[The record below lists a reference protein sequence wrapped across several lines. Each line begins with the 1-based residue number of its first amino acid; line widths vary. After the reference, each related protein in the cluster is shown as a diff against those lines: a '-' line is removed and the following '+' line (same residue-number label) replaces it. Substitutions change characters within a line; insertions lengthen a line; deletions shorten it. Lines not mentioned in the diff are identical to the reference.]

1 MKFFKILNFKA
12 PAYKKFNYAPRFYNA
27 EEEERKERISRIE
40 REFNESKLKNTEESL
55 PEPVGSYRERMRGSF
70 QKARES
76 TGGTTNAAAAML
88 RFSILL
94 VLALG
99 LLAYLQYGNVALY
112 GMGLILA
119 PLFLYSKFRNLSKK
133 KG

>member
-1 MKFFKILNFKA
+1 MKFFKILNFNKT

-40 REFNESKLKNTEESL
+40 REFNESRQNSKEEVS
-55 PEPVGSYRERMRGSF
+55 PEPTVSYRERMRGSF

-76 TGGTTNAAAAML
+76 TGGTTDAAAAML
-88 RFSILL
+88 RFSLLL

-99 LLAYLQYGNVALY
+99 LLAYLQYGN
-112 GMGLILA
+112 
-119 PLFLYSKFRNLSKK
+119 
-133 KG
+133 

>member
-40 REFNESKLKNTEESL
+40 REFNESKQNSKEVSAS
-55 PEPVGSYRERMRGSF
+55 EPVSYRERMRGSF

-76 TGGTTNAAAAML
+76 TGGTSDAAAAML

-112 GMGLILA
+112 GMALILV

-133 KG
+133 KR